1 MILNTFKKCV
11 RRHAV
16 IGRRFNMKQ
25 SDNRVCNYQQSQV
38 LFQRG
43 YHLVA
48 PKWLKSNNNLSCSI
62 VLRTSNVNDSRLFS
76 SESVNNDETLESKM
90 ENILREELG
99 ANHVV
104 IEDISGGCGSMYKM
118 VVVSEEFEGIN
129 KVKQHRLVQR
139 ALANEI
145 ADMHGLILD
154 TKPASQFT
162 ATE

>member
-1 MILNTFKKCV
+1 MILNALKTSV
-11 RRHAV
+11 RWHAV
-16 IGRRFNMKQ
+16 
-25 SDNRVCNYQQSQV
+25 V
-38 LFQRG
+38 
-43 YHLVA
+43 
-48 PKWLKSNNNLSCSI
+48 KSNNALSSSI
-62 VLRTSNVNDSRLFS
+62 VLRTSNINNSRLFS
-76 SESVNNDETLESKM
+76 SESVNNNETPESKM

>member
-1 MILNTFKKCV
+1 MILNALKTCV
-11 RRHAV
+11 RQHA
-16 IGRRFNMKQ
+16 IFK
-25 SDNRVCNYQQSQV
+25 
-38 LFQRG
+38 
-43 YHLVA
+43 A
-48 PKWLKSNNNLSCSI
+48 NNTLSSSI
-62 VLRTSNVNDSRLFS
+62 VLRTSNINNCRLFS
-76 SESVNNDETLESKM
+76 SESVNNNETPESKM

-99 ANHVV
+99 ANHVA